1 MGKMM
6 RCPFCGEW
14 APILSYTTL
23 QMPPEPSYCTQ
34 IFKHGGEGG
43 CKALFAPHDR

>member
-1 MGKMM
+1 MGNQL

-23 QMPPEPSYCTQ
+23 QMPPDHTGRCVQ
-34 IFKHGGEGG
+34 IYKHGGEGG
-43 CKALFAPHDR
+43 CKGLFAPR